1 MTADDALAL
10 TEPSICKLASIY
22 ARGNLQ
28 NYEDLC
34 QEGRLAVVAALP
46 RMDCAKYHTKPITY
60 LLVAAKGAMRHWMR
74 DYRQAIRFPG
84 YLSERGGKGPPLD
97 SYDAM
102 PEPEQVLPAAK
113 DNVEEEVLMAVATH
127 PEWDNCKSCAFQ
139 ADGRVCPISENRRR
153 LLASNDGGVF
163 VRRLGDLVEVARRKL
178 LCARQQM
185 EVLS

>member
-10 TEPSICKLASIY
+10 TEPSICKLASLY

-74 DYRQAIRFPG
+74 DYRQAIRFPC

-102 PEPEQVLPAAK
+102 PEPEQVLPAAT
-113 DNVEEEVLMAVATH
+113 DNVEEEALIAVWWAALQRYAKLSPYQAFCVEERLQGRAGRKAKRVSQSAT
-127 PEWDNCKSCAFQ
+127 
-139 ADGRVCPISENRRR
+139 
-153 LLASNDGGVF
+153 
-163 VRRLGDLVEVARRKL
+163 VARRKL
-178 LCARQQM
+178 LWARQQM